1 MTDLCP
7 GYVHVGSAVLVHQV
21 LLLPSL
27 VQQSQLPGCWG
38 PGAGGQAEVAS
49 VRVLCWQTG
58 PAPLW
63 WEEQRAGHHH
73 QAGQVWRRLGWRRRK
88 SSYQVE
94 QNVKYFY
101 WVSFCRCWM
110 YVMRVAKYRESE
122 SRNFLPQFINYSCVQ
137 CVQLLTLASPAGI
150 NNKIQNLLQASVQ
163 WLNIKYFEGIFFI
176 LPVKWI
182 SWNSIFTWMI
192 FQNYFTEWS
201 QLKWYKEIV
210 NQIIS

>member
-1 MTDLCP
+1 MSLLWKFELNWKSGCWEKFVWWW
-7 GYVHVGSAVLVHQV
+7 YNSRIESLQV
-21 LLLPSL
+21 LSTLDF
-27 VQQSQLPGCWG
+27 G
-38 PGAGGQAEVAS
+38 
-49 VRVLCWQTG
+49 
-58 PAPLW
+58 LW
-63 WEEQRAGHHH
+63 TRTWTWIVTINE
-73 QAGQVWRRLGWRRRK
+73 
-88 SSYQVE
+88 
-94 QNVKYFY
+94 KYFY
-101 WVSFCRCWM
+101 WVLFCRCWM
-110 YVMRVAKYRESE
+110 YVTRVAKYRESE
-122 SRNFLPQFINYSCVQ
+122 SRDFLPQFINYSCVQ

-163 WLNIKYFEGIFFI
+163 WLNIKYFEGILFI